1 VTGVSWVARIRRS
14 SKWPSR
20 WPIRWKLASVSAGLT
35 FVILVA
41 FGLAVGQYTTT
52 QLRDN
57 YAAET
62 QAAAEDL
69 ASQIEPVE
77 ITPGYVRYP
86 AVDELL
92 REANGPARLTLF
104 ASGLSYA
111 PPGTPQ
117 FGPTNGPGIRTVG
130 DYQVSTVFI
139 YTPQSEPLPVGY
151 VEFGRDIDRL
161 DQSIGRVWISVL
173 AGTLGATLLAA
184 MAGVVLSRRAMRP
197 VSTLTSAASEIART
211 RDPSVTLNEP
221 VADDEVAELTR
232 TFNGMLH
239 ELTAARSERERSLA
253 RQREFIADASHEL
266 RTPLTS
272 VLANLEL
279 LDDALEG
286 SASREMEKESVES
299 ALRSSRRMRR
309 LVADLQI
316 LARADSGRKS
326 VHQTCDLSKIAANA
340 VEELRPLS
348 DGHDIE
354 VDLGSEAPVSGIP
367 DDLHR
372 VVINLVDNAVRHTP
386 EGTTIRVAVSSSE
399 ADGTATLRVS
409 DDGPGIPE
417 DVRRQIFDRFVRSAG
432 PGDRAKSNGS
442 GLGLA
447 IVQAIAVEHG
457 GEAEVGDSPEGG
469 ALFTVTLPMA
479 GEKSKETVNGH
490 LGPV

>member
-1 VTGVSWVARIRRS
+1 MSWLASARRS

-41 FGLAVGQYTTT
+41 FGAAVGQYTTT

-62 QAAAEDL
+62 QSVAEDL
-69 ASQIEPVE
+69 ASQIERTDL
-77 ITPGYVRYP
+77 TPGYAQFP
-86 AVDELL
+86 LVDELL
-92 REANGPARLTLF
+92 RDANGPARLTLF

-117 FGPTNGPGIRTVG
+117 FGTTTGPGIRTVG
-130 DYQVSTVFI
+130 EYQVATVFI
-139 YTPQSEPLPVGY
+139 YTPQSEPLPVGF
-151 VEFGRDIDRL
+151 VEFGRDINRL
-161 DQSIGRVWISVL
+161 EQSIGRVWISFL

-197 VSTLTSAASEIART
+197 VSILTSAAGEIART
-211 RDPSVTLNEP
+211 RDPSVNLNEP

-239 ELTAARSERERSLA
+239 ELSAARSERERSLT

-286 SASREMEKESVES
+286 SASREMERESVES

-316 LARADSGRKS
+316 LARADSGRDS
-326 VHQTCDLSKIAANA
+326 VHQLCDLSKIAANA

-354 VDLGSEAPVSGIP
+354 VELGGAAPVTGIP

-372 VVINLVDNAVRHTP
+372 IVVNLVENGVRHTP
-386 EGTTIRVAVSSSE
+386 EGTTIRVAVTSPE
-399 ADGTATLRVS
+399 DTGTVRLCVG

-447 IVQAIAVEHG
+447 IVQAIAAEHG

-469 ALFTVTLPMA
+469 ALFTVTLPLA
-479 GEKSKETVNGH
+479 DPKSKETVNGR

>member
-1 VTGVSWVARIRRS
+1 VSWIAAMRRS

-41 FGLAVGQYTTT
+41 FGLAVGQYTST

-57 YAAET
+57 YEAET
-62 QAAAEDL
+62 RAAADDL
-69 ASQIEPVE
+69 ARQL
-77 ITPGYVRYP
+77 TP
-86 AVDELL
+86 AVLTPAFPDIKLVDQALED
-92 REANGPARLTLF
+92 ATGPARLTLLASQESF
-104 ASGLSYA
+104 ALS
-111 PPGTPQ
+111 GTPQ
-117 FGPTNGPGIRTVG
+117 FGEVAEPGVRTVG
-130 DYQVSTVFI
+130 NYQVAMTFI
-139 YTPQSEPLPVGY
+139 FGPQDDILPVGY
-151 VEFGRDIDRL
+151 VEYGRPIARL
-161 DQSIGRVWISVL
+161 ERSIGRVWISVL

-239 ELTAARSERERSLA
+239 ELSAARSERERSLA
-253 RQREFIADASHEL
+253 RQKEFIADASHEL

-279 LDDALEG
+279 LDEALAG
-286 SASREMEKESVES
+286 SASRESEKESVES
-299 ALRSSRRMRR
+299 ALRSSRRMKR

-316 LARADSGRKS
+316 LARADSGRDS
-326 VHQTCDLSKIAANA
+326 VHRVCNLSEIAGNA
-340 VEELRPLS
+340 VEEVRPLAQ
-348 DGHDIE
+348 GHEIVVE
-354 VDLGSEAPVSGIP
+354 FEHEAPVSGTP

-372 VVINLVDNAVRHTP
+372 VVVNLVDNAVRHTP
-386 EGTTIRVAVSSSE
+386 AGTTIRVTVHRSQT
-399 ADGTATLRVS
+399 DGTTKLCVS

-432 PGDRAKSNGS
+432 PGDRSSASGS

-457 GEAEVGDSPEGG
+457 GDAEVDDSPEGG
-469 ALFTVTLPMA
+469 ARFTVTLPLA
-479 GEKSKETVNGH
+479 A
-490 LGPV
+490 